1 MSRLEGRVSG
11 PGARRS
17 ASTQGADSAV
27 AVDPRQLDMFAEVAP
42 VTAPAGPAGVFERN
56 RAVDAIPVERAG
68 PTQLQSSQGSEDRM
82 ADAGEELVANRRNRG
97 RQALTWQD
105 LASLN
110 DALKV
115 KEAVKGNIWP
125 KPDYQALID
134 GGMQPLI
141 AHVVKQVYDSVA
153 AKPASALDG
162 LVGDAQLQ
170 AYLTGVQRVERGLMS
185 WVDDKAAL
193 KAWTEKN
200 MAALGGGMGLRV
212 ALTDLLPASSL
223 LERVYPDGWR
233 NHRQELRL
241 AGGNKLLGALQP
253 GYDEIQR
260 ACKAIDAGWPGKR
273 EAWEVQGFKVLERP
287 DIRIASIPA
296 GGKFSVAVAKYH
308 IGIHPTEAEA
318 QEAAAGIKPFVL
330 VGKRG
335 FVDSFMS
342 GEEAVEAAKERARAT
357 KGGVGLT
364 FDERGFNV
372 ALAERVGPVRRMADE
387 DISAERLMQ
396 EFGLRG
402 VNFGNW
408 MKTPSARAEAQL
420 HLNHAHDALHDLADL
435 LGVPPKALSLGGM
448 LGLAFGAQGHGGRN
462 AAHFVPGVNEI
473 NLTRAAGA
481 GALAHEWA
489 HAVDHYFARGAGIE
503 AADEPYLSAHAELG
517 AMKKRHELVDGK
529 FVPVESPRFG
539 AIRPEIVAAF
549 KAVSVAMTKRLQT
562 PEEVRTQDARA
573 LERVEKNVQ
582 GWLASIRRDFTGL
595 EDEFDVL
602 ANRVRAGDLGTEKVA
617 AGPNTYLSEP
627 VGAMR
632 DLYKAKHGR
641 LYSLDQLKGLQS
653 NVDSL
658 AYRRQK
664 AEHDAAMSADSAQA
678 PEARSVSTD
687 YAINA
692 AQLDKDKGGKPYWS
706 TKCEL
711 FARAFDSF
719 IADKLAAR
727 EAKNTYLS
735 FGVRENETVPI
746 GRERQ
751 AINSA
756 FDTLVGEFAVR
767 ETALGPALFSATGER
782 GAQSGCSPTEIY
794 SEVWRLR
801 KRWPG
806 MPEVH
811 VVREVSDLPFNAPS
825 NADGAYHDGKVY
837 VVANNI
843 ADKRQL
849 LKVMA
854 HECVM
859 HHSLEEML
867 GHYGFAKLHH
877 GVQAL
882 KAAGD
887 ETVCSIAAD
896 VKSRYGDLPP
906 DIETKEIVAR
916 AGEQC
921 LDEQGNLRVRFGFMK
936 GVFAGVASWI
946 RDHGISVPFTNVE
959 LQGILHN
966 SGEWAKNAPAVGTA
980 VRTKPMHERVAARL
994 GGLFVGKI
1002 VAMGDRAVT
1011 QRVGRDGETVDHL
1024 ISDLSRPL
1032 QLGELAEIT
1041 YRDGKGVVNRPGRDQ
1056 DHGIGQ

>member
-1 MSRLEGRVSG
+1 
-11 PGARRS
+11 
-17 ASTQGADSAV
+17 
-27 AVDPRQLDMFAEVAP
+27 MFAEVAL
-42 VTAPAGPAGVFERN
+42 VAAPAAPSGGFEPKP
-56 RAVDAIPVERAG
+56 AVDVIPVERAG
-68 PTQLQSSQGSEDRM
+68 PAQAQYSEVSEDRIV
-82 ADAGEELVANRRNRG
+82 DAGEELVANRRNRG

-153 AKPASALDG
+153 ARPASTLG
-162 LVGDAQLQ
+162 GVVGDAQLQ
-170 AYLTGVQRVERGLMS
+170 SYLAGVQRVEQGLMS

-193 KAWTEKN
+193 KAWTEKS

-233 NHRQELRL
+233 GHRQELRL
-241 AGGNKLLGALQP
+241 VGGNKLLGALQP

-287 DIRIASIPA
+287 DVRIASIPA
-296 GGKFSVAVAKYH
+296 RDKFSLAVGKYH
-308 IGIHPTEAEA
+308 LGIHSTEASA
-318 QEAAAGIKPFVL
+318 QEAAASVKPFVL

-342 GEEAVEAAKERARAT
+342 GEEAVEAAKARARAT
-357 KGGVGLT
+357 KGGSGLT
-364 FDERGFNV
+364 VDERGFNV
-372 ALAERVGPVRRMADE
+372 ALAERVGPVRRMAGE

-420 HLNHAHDALHDLADL
+420 HLNHAHDAMHDLADL

-489 HAVDHYFARGAGIE
+489 HAVDHYFARSAGLEGAS
-503 AADEPYLSAHAELG
+503 EPFLSAHADLG
-517 AMKKRHELVDGK
+517 SQKKSHDLVDGK
-529 FVPVESPRFG
+529 FVPVMSSRFG
-539 AIRPEIVAAF
+539 ETRPEIVESF
-549 KAVSVAMTKRLQT
+549 KAVVLAMTKRLLT
-562 PEEVRTQDARA
+562 PEEIRTENAQQLQR
-573 LERVEKNVQ
+573 LEKNVDN
-582 GWLASIRRDFTGL
+582 WLASIRKDFSAVV
-595 EDEFDVL
+595 EEFDAL
-602 ANRVRAGDLGTEKVA
+602 ASRVRAGDLGDEKVA
-617 AGPNTYLSEP
+617 AGSNVLLSEP
-627 VGAMR
+627 VAAMR
-632 DLYKAKHGR
+632 EIYRAKHGR
-641 LYSLDQLKGLQS
+641 LYSLDPLKGLQS
-653 NVDSL
+653 NLDAL
-658 AYRRQK
+658 TYRRQK
-664 AEHDAAMSADSAQA
+664 TEHDASMSADAVRTGT
-678 PEARSVSTD
+678 RSVSTD
-687 YAINA
+687 YVVNA
-692 AQLDKDKGGKPYWS
+692 VGLDKDKGGKPYWS
-706 TKCEL
+706 TRCEL
-711 FARAFDSF
+711 FARAFDAF

-727 EAKNTYLS
+727 EARNSYLS
-735 FGVRENETVPI
+735 FGVRENETVPV
-746 GRERQ
+746 GPERA
-751 AINSA
+751 AIYKA
-756 FDTLVGEFAVR
+756 FDTLIDEFAVR
-767 ETALGPALFSATGER
+767 ETALGPALFSALER
-782 GAQSGCSPTEIY
+782 PTAGKPL
-794 SEVWRLR
+794 SEAKIKAEVQRMR
-801 KRWPG
+801 VKWPA

-811 VVREVSDLPFNAPS
+811 VVRSAADLPFDAPE
-825 NADGAYHDGKVY
+825 NADGAYHDKQVY
-837 VVANNI
+837 VVASNI
-843 ADKRQL
+843 GDLQQL
-849 LKVMA
+849 QKVMA

-867 GHYGFAKLHH
+867 GHYGFSKLHH

-882 KAAGD
+882 KGSGD

-896 VKSRYGDLPP
+896 VRKRYGDLPP
-906 DIETKEIVAR
+906 DMETKEIVAR
-916 AGEQC
+916 AGEMC
-921 LDEQGNLRVRFGFMK
+921 LDSRGDVRPKFGFMK
-936 GVFAGVASWI
+936 GVYAGVAGWL
-946 RDHGISVPFTNVE
+946 RDHGIAVPFTNAE
-959 LQGILHN
+959 LQGILHK
-966 SGEWAKNAPAVGTA
+966 SSEWAKSAPDRGTA
-980 VRTKPMHERVAARL
+980 GRDEPGTGRLAARI
-994 GGLFVGKI
+994 GGFFSGKI
-1002 VAMGDRAVT
+1002 VAMGERAVT

-1024 ISDLSRPL
+1024 IADLSRPL

-1041 YRDGKGVVNRPGRDQ
+1041 YRDGKGVVNQPGRDR